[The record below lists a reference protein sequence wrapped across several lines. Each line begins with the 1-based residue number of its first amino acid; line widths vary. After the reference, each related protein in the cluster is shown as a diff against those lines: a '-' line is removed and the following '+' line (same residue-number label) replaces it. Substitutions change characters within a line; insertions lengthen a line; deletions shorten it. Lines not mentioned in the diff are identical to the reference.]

1 MTQDEKIRTGHVLR
15 VLRQAAGLRQSELA
29 TACGVPR
36 QRVHDIEA
44 GTKPIGRLT
53 DVIAAVIA
61 PQIGANEEDVRQLL
75 LPGRSSGVPVEFV
88 SAIHH
93 RSP

>member
-36 QRVHDIEA
+36 QRIHDIEA
-44 GTKPIGRLT
+44 GTKPIGRLMDGIT
-53 DVIAAVIA
+53 AVIA
-61 PQIGANEEDVRQLL
+61 PRIQASEDDVRRLL
-75 LPGRSSGVPVEFV
+75 SPGVANGSLRTLVPE
-88 SAIHH
+88 SLA
-93 RSP
+93 